1 MEQVAAFCGGYG
13 ASKSEVATVHAVLC
27 SVNLGLD
34 AGTRGLALDTVQKHL
49 KSALAKMSLGSQK
62 KLFQMFERFQMFDG

>member
-1 MEQVAAFCGGYG
+1 MEQVAAFCDGYG
-13 ASKSEVATVHAVLC
+13 LSRAEIATVHAVLC
-27 SVNLGLD
+27 STNLRFN